1 MEDCPCFFFCS
12 FWVVAMLFK
21 AGSYF
26 QLAFS
31 LYGLTFFLYSRIILG
46 IVLNGLFD
54 VCFVFADHS
63 VVIGADGLLGRG
75 LCQFFSRTDEQR
87 LLLLYWKR
95 KKRGQSIKMN
105 AKQNQAWFKA
115 FLEKSLS
122 CYVFLCVYLL
132 ITETIFFK
140 WKRMKCGRSQFGQ
153 SITFL
158 DS

>member
-1 MEDCPCFFFCS
+1 MGLTFFRQIKITFLSPFYFSSFTSSRGKNFVKQFFFSNKSRELKILEDCPCFFFCS

-75 LCQFFSRTDEQR
+75 LCHFFSRTDEQR

-95 KKRGQSIKMN
+95 KKE
-105 AKQNQAWFKA
+105 ANQ
-115 FLEKSLS
+115 
-122 CYVFLCVYLL
+122 
-132 ITETIFFK
+132 
-140 WKRMKCGRSQFGQ
+140 
-153 SITFL
+153 
-158 DS
+158 

>member
-1 MEDCPCFFFCS
+1 
-12 FWVVAMLFK
+12 MLFK

-75 LCQFFSRTDEQR
+75 LCHFFSRTDEQR
-87 LLLLYWKR
+87 LLLLYWKG
-95 KKRGQSIKMN
+95 KKRPINKDERKTKSSMIQS
-105 AKQNQAWFKA
+105 F
-115 FLEKSLS
+115 S
-122 CYVFLCVYLL
+122 
-132 ITETIFFK
+132 
-140 WKRMKCGRSQFGQ
+140 
-153 SITFL
+153 
-158 DS
+158 

>member
-1 MEDCPCFFFCS
+1 MFFFCS

-122 CYVFLCVYLL
+122 CYVFLCVSFNHWNNLL
-132 ITETIFFK
+132 Q
-140 WKRMKCGRSQFGQ
+140 MKEDEMWPVAVWPKHYVSRF
-153 SITFL
+153 IE
-158 DS
+158 